1 MVMIPTVIEKTKQWE
16 RAYDIYSRM
25 LEDRVIFISEEIE
38 PHMAMSVTAQLLYL
52 EKKDPEKDIVM
63 YINSPGGHVNSG
75 FAIFD
80 TMQHIKCDVTTVCI
94 GMAAS
99 FGAVLLAW
107 GAKWKRYALPHAEI
121 MIHQPLGGAKGQATD
136 IAIVAENIMKWKK
149 TLNKL
154 MSNMTWQ
161 PLDRI
166 SSDME
171 RDKWLDAKQALEYG
185 LIDKIVE

>member
-1 MVMIPTVIEKTKQWE
+1 MTLIPTVIEKTKQWE

-38 PHMAMSVTAQLLYL
+38 PHMAMSIVAQLLYL
-52 EKKDPEKDIVM
+52 EKKDPDKDIVM
-63 YINSPGGHVNSG
+63 YINSPGWHVNSW

-99 FGAVLLAW
+99 FGAVLLAG
-107 GAKWKRYALPHAEI
+107 GAKWKRYALPHAEV
-121 MIHQPLGGAKGQATD
+121 MIHQPLGGAKWQATD
-136 IAIVAENIMKWKK
+136 IAIVAENIMKWKW
-149 TLNKL
+149 TLNQL
-154 MSNMTWQ
+154 MADMTGQ
-161 PLDRI
+161 PLERI
-166 SSDME
+166 ALDME

-185 LIDKIVE
+185 LIDRIIE